1 MILRRKYNG
10 AKIDTEAV
18 GTGYRLQS
26 TDYGERMYGN
36 NKLDVEDLQIYQ
48 LGYKLMLEIHNVTM
62 GFPKIEQYG
71 GIADQL
77 RRSSKS
83 IVANIVEGFGKQRF
97 YKDEFKRMLV
107 YSIGSCDETMLWI
120 KTSKDL
126 GYIDSSLSDRYI
138 SQYKILVKKISSF
151 THNVKGK

>member
-1 MILRRKYNG
+1 M
-10 AKIDTEAV
+10 
-18 GTGYRLQS
+18 
-26 TDYGERMYGN
+26 
-36 NKLDVEDLQIYQ
+36 LD
-48 LGYKLMLEIHNVTM
+48 IHNISLN
-62 GFPKIEQYG
+62 FPKIEQYG

-120 KTSKDL
+120 KASKDL
-126 GYIDSSLSDRYI
+126 GYINSKIYTKYLKE
-138 SQYKILVKKISSF
+138 YKILVKKISSF
-151 THNVKGK
+151 TYNIKNRK